1 VRRYLAPVGWI
12 AATALAMGSYLV
24 LQQPWLDAVL
34 PVFGLVCAAGV
45 LWRAARLRLELTL
58 WLAGGALLASALGE
72 VLWFLYEHLWH
83 TNPFPSLADVFY
95 LAAYPLLAA
104 SFAALV
110 RRETRGADRASL
122 IDASIVVAGAAA
134 LSLVLVVE
142 PYVHRGGS
150 GLDIGV
156 GLAYPLGDLLILGLL
171 TRLLLAPASRPWPVR
186 LLVLAT
192 IGMLASDI
200 AFLVLDLQGR
210 FTAGTFVDFGWLCWF
225 GLTATAA
232 SMELSAPGEGSR
244 LATSGIPRA
253 RLALLAAAS
262 LMAPAVLVVEGLR
275 GKNVNGIGIGAV
287 TTLAFLLVL
296 ARMAGLVREV
306 QSHATTLTRLS
317 ELDPLTGLANR
328 RVWDREVPR
337 AVEAARRSGRLVT
350 VAMID
355 LDLFKRLNDTRGHA
369 AGDRVLQGAGAA
381 WSNQL
386 RGGDLLARIG
396 GEEFGVLLPGADEST
411 AMEIVE
417 RLRAVC
423 PRPMTCSAGVAV
435 LLPQEPTT
443 DLLERADRALYE
455 AKERGRDLA
464 VLSARPTE
472 DLEPADLGTWG
483 GPDRRPRS

>member
-1 VRRYLAPVGWI
+1 
-12 AATALAMGSYLV
+12 
-24 LQQPWLDAVL
+24 
-34 PVFGLVCAAGV
+34 
-45 LWRAARLRLELTL
+45 
-58 WLAGGALLASALGE
+58 
-72 VLWFLYEHLWH
+72 
-83 TNPFPSLADVFY
+83 
-95 LAAYPLLAA
+95 
-104 SFAALV
+104 
-110 RRETRGADRASL
+110 
-122 IDASIVVAGAAA
+122 
-134 LSLVLVVE
+134 
-142 PYVHRGGS
+142 
-150 GLDIGV
+150 
-156 GLAYPLGDLLILGLL
+156 
-171 TRLLLAPASRPWPVR
+171 VR
-186 LLVLAT
+186 LLVLGT
-192 IGMLASDI
+192 IGMLVSDV
-200 AFLVLDLQGR
+200 AFLVLDLQGS
-210 FTAGTFVDFGWLCWF
+210 FEAGTFVDFGWLCWF

-232 SMELSAPGEGSR
+232 SMELSAPGDGSR
-244 LATSGIPRA
+244 RAASGIPPA

-337 AVEAARRSGRLVT
+337 VVEAARRSGRLVT

-355 LDLFKRLNDTRGHA
+355 LDLFKRLNDSRGHA
-369 AGDRVLQGAGAA
+369 AGDRVLQGAGEA
-381 WSNQL
+381 WSRQL

-417 RLRAVC
+417 RLRAAC

-435 LLPQEPTT
+435 LLPEEPTS

-455 AKERGRDLA
+455 AKERGRDVA
-464 VLSARPTE
+464 VLSARSPE
-472 DLEPADLGTWG
+472 GAEPAVE
-483 GPDRRPRS
+483 PASAPREA